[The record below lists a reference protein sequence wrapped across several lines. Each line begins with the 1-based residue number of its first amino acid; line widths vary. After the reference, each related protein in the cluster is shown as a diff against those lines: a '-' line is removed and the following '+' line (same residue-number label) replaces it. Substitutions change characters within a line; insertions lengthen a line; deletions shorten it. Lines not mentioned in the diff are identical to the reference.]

1 MHDEQGN
8 LIDTTL
14 VPFVEKLRKAD
25 ECVWLCAPE
34 FEGTVTILFM
44 PRRELAGVK
53 QAQEHGLDFG
63 FGRSFEGRLNGTEW
77 EIVNEGNWIS

>member
-8 LIDTTL
+8 PIDPTLIPL
-14 VPFVEKLRKAD
+14 VEKLREQD

-44 PRRELAGVK
+44 PRQELAGVK
-53 QAQEHGLDFG
+53 QAQERGLHFG
-63 FGRSFEGRLNGTEW
+63 FGRSFEVRLNGTDW
-77 EIVNEGNWIS
+77 EIVNDGSWIS